1 MPTCRIIG
9 VAAGAILI
17 PLSAAVFG
25 ELKHFDNLA
34 EGPSF
39 EVDGDRDEWP
49 DGWRPYAFGS
59 PAVLTWDRS
68 ESRNGKR
75 SLSIRDS
82 FRQGEQRDWKRCT
95 GRWCSRPRPI
105 EPGSRYDLEVWV
117 KTKGVTGQAYAHL
130 AWQRGSK
137 WLSEVGTQRLSGT
150 KDWTRLTVSTTAP
163 PEADMLIVSMNL
175 SRSKGTAWFDDVR
188 VTGKSDALPEIEY
201 VFNDTSDWFPF
212 SLPTDDTNLDS
223 IDLTGMLHAP
233 AGKHGFVTVR
243 PDGHFYFEDGR
254 RARFFGTNVGGGA
267 CAPSKE
273 RAPIIAARLA
283 KYGVNML
290 RLHSMDG
297 RWGPLIDYRK
307 GTTQEFDAEALDRM
321 DYFVSELKARGIY
334 IYMDLL
340 DYRQFRSA
348 DGVAQGDDFTHNWQG
363 SMKGA
368 SIFDERMIEL
378 QKDYATKLLT
388 HRNPYTGLRY
398 VDDPVVAVIETT
410 NENSVF
416 YFFQMS
422 GLSLPHYRDELQR
435 RWNRWLLSR
444 YGGRATLAKA
454 WTDGEGRCALQADED
469 LAAATV
475 ALPFGKYGGLRSGET
490 TVPRDPLL
498 ATARLRDMLR
508 FFCEIQTHYY
518 KTMYA
523 HLKKIGVRVPIAG
536 TNQQFAMADCRIDA
550 MLNDFMSRNQYWRHP
565 HVKAKPFFKFANEPL
580 VGVDIP
586 TQRNPLSVIARTS
599 VAGKPQAIAEFNFP
613 WPNEYRC
620 EGWLMASAYACL
632 QDWDIFLYFSHGT
645 EGERLEMFRSH
656 SDPARWG
663 CFPAAA
669 LMFHRADVSVGRNE
683 IHVVHTAEDAVTPRP
698 HTGQAKYTCQRFL
711 TFLSKVRTAF
721 IDDAYRGDADAV
733 FASGYSADARVEGG
747 AKVLRFDG
755 KPWETWM
762 YPRFVEAARAAKL
775 PGYDGIEPRGK
786 RLDSDTGELS
796 LDYGRGLLTIDTPC
810 TKSVI
815 GRLPKTGLVALNGLR
830 IDCRTA
836 FAAVTATSLDGEPIG
851 RSRRVLL
858 TAVARVENTSQGFV
872 PPSPKQRTWGYMT
885 WMLPGQGRP
894 PVIAEPVHARIALSV
909 PGKADVIAL
918 DPTGRRKELLASGN
932 EAGVV
937 TFDPATARSIWCE
950 VVVR

>member
-1 MPTCRIIG
+1 MG
-9 VAAGAILI
+9 VAVGVAVVV
-17 PLSAAVFG
+17 LSATVTG
-25 ELKHFDNLA
+25 ELKHFGNLVQ
-34 EGPSF
+34 GPSF
-39 EVDGDRDEWP
+39 EIDRDRDTQP
-49 DGWRPYAFGS
+49 DGWRAYAFDS
-59 PAVLTWDRS
+59 PAVLTWDATVSRS
-68 ESRNGKR
+68 GKR

-82 FRQGEQRDWKRCT
+82 FRSGEQRDWKHCT
-95 GRWCSRPRPI
+95 GRWCSPPRPI
-105 EPGSRYDLEVWV
+105 EPGSRYELEVWV

-137 WLSEVGTQRLSGT
+137 WLSEVGTERLSGT
-150 KDWTRLTVSTTAP
+150 KDWTRLNVSATAP
-163 PEADMLIVSMNL
+163 PGADALIVSMNL
-175 SRSKGTAWFDDVR
+175 SRSKGTAWFDDVK
-188 VTGKSDALPEIEY
+188 VTGKSDAIPQVEY
-201 VFNDTSDWFPF
+201 VFNDTDGWFPF
-212 SLPTDDTNLDS
+212 SFPCDDTNLDR
-223 IDLTGMLHAP
+223 IDLTGLLHVP
-233 AGKHGFVTVR
+233 AGKYGFVTVR
-243 PDGHFYFEDGR
+243 RDGHFYFENGR

-273 RAPIIAARLA
+273 RAPVIAARLA

-307 GTTQEFDAEALDRM
+307 GTTQAFDAAALDRV
-321 DYFVSELKARGIY
+321 DYFVAELKKRGIY
-334 IYMDLL
+334 VYMDLL
-340 DYRQFRSA
+340 DYRQFRTA
-348 DGVAQGDDFTHNWQG
+348 DGVAHGDDFTHNWQG

-398 VDDPVVAVIETT
+398 VDDPAIAVIETT

-435 RWNRWLLSR
+435 RWNRWLSLR
-444 YGGRATLAKA
+444 YGDRASVAKA
-454 WTDGEGRCALQADED
+454 WTDDDGRCALQANED
-469 LAAATV
+469 PAGGSV
-475 ALPFGKYGGLRSGET
+475 VLPFGKYGGLRSGGTGET
-490 TVPRDPLL
+490 RDPLL
-498 ATARLRDMLR
+498 ATARLRDVLR

-523 HLKKIGVRVPIAG
+523 HLKRIGVRVPIAG
-536 TNQQFAMADCRIDA
+536 TNQQFAVADCRIDA

-599 VAGKPQAIAEFNFP
+599 VAGKPQAVAEFNFP

-620 EGWLMASAYACL
+620 EGWLMAAAYACL
-632 QDWDIFLYFSHGT
+632 QDWDIFLYFSHGI
-645 EGERLEMFRSH
+645 EGETVEMFRSH

-663 CFPAAA
+663 TFPAAA
-669 LMFHRADVSVGRNE
+669 LMFHRGDVSAARNE

-698 HTGQAKYTCQRFL
+698 HTGKAKHTCQRFL

-721 IDDAYRGDADAV
+721 VDDAYRGDADAV
-733 FASGYSADARVEGG
+733 FVSGYSADAKVEGG

-775 PGYDGIEPRGK
+775 PGYENMASDGR

-796 LDYGRGLLTIDTPC
+796 LDYGKGLLTVDTPR
-810 TKSVI
+810 TKSAI
-815 GRLPKTGLVALNGLR
+815 GYLAKEGAIELDGLR
-830 IDCRTA
+830 VDCRTE
-836 FAAVTATSLDGEPIG
+836 FAAIAATSLDGEPIG

-858 TAVARVENTSQGFV
+858 TSVARVENTAQGFV
-872 PPSPKQRTWGYMT
+872 PPSPKQRSWGYMT
-885 WMLPGQGRP
+885 WMLPAQGRP
-894 PVIAEPVHARIALSV
+894 PAIAEPVRATVELRV
-909 PGKADVIAL
+909 PGKAEVFAL
-918 DPTGRRKELLASGN
+918 DPTGRRKQLLACST

-937 TFDPATARSIWCE
+937 TLDPSDARSIWCE
-950 VVVR
+950 IVVP